1 MAVTEDDTEGMDK
14 HRGKSERTRLS
25 IRMSY
30 ALRHSPDRLGL
41 TMAPDGTVRVSD
53 LAVALGTDVDAVID
67 IVATDAKGRYVL
79 TGEVGPEQR
88 IHAAQGHT
96 IDVDVPLVAL
106 NAADIAG
113 MSFYH
118 GTKTAFLDSILDQ
131 GLLPRSRQFVHLST
145 DVDTSTDVANRRDGA
160 SAVLVVDAAAMLTD
174 GFTLYRASNG
184 VILTRTVPS
193 RYLSVLN

>member
-1 MAVTEDDTEGMDK
+1 MAVTEDETEGMDK
-14 HRGKSERTRLS
+14 HQGKSERTRLS

-41 TMAPDGTVRVSD
+41 TMAPDGTVAVSD
-53 LAVALGTDVDAVID
+53 LAAALGTDVDTVTGIA
-67 IVATDAKGRYVL
+67 ATDSKGRYVL

-106 NAADIAG
+106 TAADTAG
-113 MSFYH
+113 MIFYH
-118 GTKTAFLDSILDQ
+118 GTKTAFLDSIFGQ

-145 DVDTSTDVANRRDGA
+145 DVDTSTDVANRRDGD
-160 SAVLVVDAAAMLTD
+160 STVLVVDAAAMLAD

-184 VILTRTVPS
+184 VILTRTVPT